1 MADAGDGPAAEPTR
15 PVSEYRL
22 ADDVVA
28 EIAGIAAA
36 EVPGVAGLGGG
47 IGLGLGD
54 VLGTRPSS
62 RGVRSQVGTRE
73 AVLDVYVHVVYGVQ
87 IPVVAQRVQENVKRA
102 VESMTGLEVVA
113 VNVHIQGLDSPPA
126 SGGWRQMPPG

>member
-1 MADAGDGPAAEPTR
+1 MADGRDGPSPEPAV

-22 ADDVVA
+22 GDDVIA

-36 EVPGVAGLGGG
+36 EVPGVASLGGG
-47 IGLGLGD
+47 IGLGLGE
-54 VLGTRPSS
+54 VLGTRPGA

-73 AVLDVYVHVVYGVQ
+73 AVLDVYVHVLYGVQ

-113 VNVHIQGLDSPPA
+113 VNVHVQGLDGPPA
-126 SGGWRQMPPG
+126 QGGWRQLPPS